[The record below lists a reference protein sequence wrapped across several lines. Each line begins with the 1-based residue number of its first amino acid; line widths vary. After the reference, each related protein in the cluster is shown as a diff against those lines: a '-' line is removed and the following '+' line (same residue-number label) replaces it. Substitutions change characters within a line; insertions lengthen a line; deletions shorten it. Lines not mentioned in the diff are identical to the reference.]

1 MLVTLLAL
9 VPSTLSEGEDPAA
22 PFVPA
27 VWGLELPVRDVAAA
41 ERRYV
46 EGLGFRAC
54 FAGGEL
60 ARLEKDGLAL
70 VLVRSDA
77 PPAPA
82 GTAGLHLN
90 LEARDLALALER
102 ALAAGFE
109 APEDEFEIPIGRAV
123 ALVDADGNRTNLIDV
138 DPAAGS
144 GEEGLTVFNL
154 GLDLEREADWEFVER
169 LGF

>member
-1 MLVTLLAL
+1 MLAL
-9 VPSTLSEGEDPAA
+9 ILAFFPSTLSGEDPAA

-60 ARLEKDGLAL
+60 ARLEKDMLAL

-82 GTAGLHLN
+82 GSAGVHLN
-90 LEARDLALALER
+90 LEARDLALGLER
-102 ALAAGFE
+102 ALAA
-109 APEDEFEIPIGRAV
+109 
-123 ALVDADGNRTNLIDV
+123 
-138 DPAAGS
+138 
-144 GEEGLTVFNL
+144 
-154 GLDLEREADWEFVER
+154 
-169 LGF
+169 